1 MRWTI
6 KVRRT
11 NKASHYILECMDI
24 QVADWMSDRMTVKL
38 YAYEPS
44 FASEGKQIVQVLVGL

>member
-1 MRWTI
+1 
-6 KVRRT
+6 VRRT